1 LIGYEKANSFA
12 LQLKKN
18 ILSKLKK
25 HGKKA
30 NNLINTVEFILERNF

>member
-1 LIGYEKANSFA
+1 MGYQKANSYA
-12 LQLKKN
+12 LHLKKN

-30 NNLINTVEFILERNF
+30 NNLINTVEFILERDF